1 VIRINIIGSGN
12 MAWFLADSFAKTDV
26 SISDIFS
33 RNKEQGQLLADA
45 CNANFVN
52 DVACLDDNADITFIA
67 LRDDDIALVANQ
79 LKTTSIVAHCS
90 GMLSMDALSAHKD
103 RAVFYPLQTITKNDL
118 PNASHIPI
126 CLEAN
131 NTETLRIVESL
142 ADKISH
148 HVHFIN
154 SEQRQYYHLAAVMVN
169 NFTNHLYVLADDLL
183 TKQNLSFDLLKPLIS
198 ETARKACISKPL
210 NNQTGPAKRD
220 DRNTIKKHLNL
231 LNQNKELKELYEK
244 ITQSI
249 FKLQQQDEI

>member
-1 VIRINIIGSGN
+1 

-26 SISDIFS
+26 SINCICS
-33 RNKEQGQLLADA
+33 RNQEQGQLLA
-45 CNANFVN
+45 NSYRTTYIN
-52 DVACLDDNADITFIA
+52 DVAHLDDNADITFVA
-67 LRDDDIALVANQ
+67 LRDDAITLVANQ

-90 GMLSMDALSAHKD
+90 GMLPMDALSTHKD
-103 RAVFYPLQTITKNDL
+103 RAVFYPLQTILKNDL
-118 PNASHIPI
+118 PNASQIPI

-131 NTETLRIVESL
+131 NAETLRIVESL

-148 HVHFIN
+148 HVHFID

-183 TKQNLSFDLLKPLIS
+183 SKQNLSFDLLKPLIS
-198 ETARKACISKPL
+198 ETARKACVNKPL
-210 NNQTGPAKRD
+210 YNQTGPAKRD

-249 FKLQQQDEI
+249 FKLHQQNEI

>member
-1 VIRINIIGSGN
+1 

-26 SISDIFS
+26 SISGICS

-52 DVACLDDNADITFIA
+52 DAVYLDNNADISFIA
-67 LRDDDIALVANQ
+67 LRDDAIALVANQ

-126 CLEAN
+126 CLEAS

-249 FKLQQQDEI
+249 FKLHQQDEI

>member
-1 VIRINIIGSGN
+1 

-52 DVACLDDNADITFIA
+52 DVAGLDDNADITFIA

-154 SEQRQYYHLAAVMVN
+154 SEQRQYYHLAAVMIN

-249 FKLQQQDEI
+249 FKLHQQDEI

>member
-1 VIRINIIGSGN
+1 

>member
-1 VIRINIIGSGN
+1 

-26 SISDIFS
+26 TINSIYS
-33 RNKEQGQLLADA
+33 RNIEQGQKLAKAYNTNYVNDLADL
-45 CNANFVN
+45 N
-52 DVACLDDNADITFIA
+52 DNTDITFVA
-67 LRDDDIALVANQ
+67 LRDDAIALMANQ

-90 GMLSMDALSAHKD
+90 GMLPMDALSSHKD
-103 RAVFYPLQTITKNDL
+103 RAVFYPLQTIIKNDL
-118 PNASHIPI
+118 PNASQIPI
-126 CLEAN
+126 CLEAS

-148 HVHFIN
+148 HVNFIS

-183 TKQNLSFDLLKPLIS
+183 SKQNLSFDLLKPLIN
-198 ETARKACISKPL
+198 ETARKACVSKPL

-220 DRNTIKKHLNL
+220 DRNTIDKHISLLENNL
-231 LNQNKELKELYEK
+231 ELKELYEK

-249 FKLQQQDEI
+249 FKLHQQNEI